1 MYKIVKNLLK
11 QCAPYGLMVIWLN
24 RRYGIKIDEPL
35 FYYRGSIKRI
45 KRIIKFG
52 LPYGLVRWYRHPSVV
67 ASTVSFDH
75 SNNKSQCVFYIDSS
89 IADQEELNS
98 RMAQEVINRG
108 IDNAN

>member
-11 QCAPYGLMVIWLN
+11 QCAPYGLMVMWLN

-35 FYYRGSIKRI
+35 FYYGGSVKRL
-45 KRIIKFG
+45 KRLVKFV
-52 LPYGLVRWYRHPSVV
+52 LPYGLVCRYRYPSVV
-67 ASTVSFDH
+67 ASTMLFDPA
-75 SNNKSQCVFYIDSS
+75 NNKSQCVFYIDSS
-89 IADQEELNS
+89 IANPDELNS